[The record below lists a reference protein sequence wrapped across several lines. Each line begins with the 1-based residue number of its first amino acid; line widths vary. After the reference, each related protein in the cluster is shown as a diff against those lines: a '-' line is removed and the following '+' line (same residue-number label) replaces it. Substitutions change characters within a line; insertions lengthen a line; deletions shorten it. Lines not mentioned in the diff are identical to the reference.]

1 MQRMVKRISVLAV
14 CCLVVGA
21 CQDDGEKIEAHLT
34 RGSDYLKS
42 QDYPAAIIEYKNVL
56 QIDPNNP
63 AAHWGLAKGYL
74 ADQQLQAGFW
84 ELRETVRLDPENNDA
99 RAQLSQLL
107 LLGGDPDEALV
118 QAEEL
123 ISRGGERGHLHRA
136 QALDRLERVDEA
148 REEYELAIAAA
159 PEDSGPVASYAQA
172 LSRRGDREA
181 AERYFRKLVEMA
193 PSVSSH
199 TSLAAFLA
207 QDESRDEETEQLFL
221 KATRLPDA
229 TPDEQILVHQNVASF
244 YFQRERFDEA
254 TEYLERVIPN
264 VEKSVPLIY
273 MLARLHLAQGNTDKA
288 DALIE
293 KATQIDPSDPAP
305 FLTLSGHLGR
315 KGDVAGALAAAEKGL
330 EIDPDSQEAKLRV
343 AEIKIDVGYRDGD
356 EAMVQSGQQMVEEVL
371 AAGAPSA
378 SALMVMAKI
387 NLAQQKV
394 DEAIEGMRAALE
406 LDPANA
412 QAHFILG
419 TALSLKG
426 EGAAARTE
434 LARALEI
441 DPGQLEARRI
451 LARVHA
457 SLGEHEYAVEEARR
471 YLTAV
476 PDSTQTRILLAQSL
490 VILRR
495 MDAAIN
501 ELNAIPESARNA
513 DVLYALGRVH
523 LGMGHDREA
532 REYLIQATELMPTHH
547 DILRNLVR
555 LDQKENRLAESVAR
569 VEAAVQAEPE
579 IAKLRT
585 LSGLVALLDK
595 RPDDAEAA
603 FRKAIELDP
612 TDAAGYEQLARL
624 YAKTGRLNEAVT
636 TYETAIKARPEDPN
650 LHYFLGTLYAFG
662 GAQDKAI
669 ERYEDAIKY
678 GPDLAYPKNDLAY
691 IYAESGENLD
701 RALDLA
707 QDAKAALPDT
717 ATVADT
723 LGWVLYKR
731 GIWSAAISYLK
742 EAVANSDGDISVSG
756 ISLHHLAQA
765 YEANGDPEKAR
776 EALRRAIAALE
787 EQAEETRASGEP
799 VRPEPSWAT
808 EARVMLAR
816 LESDG

>member
-1 MQRMVKRISVLAV
+1 MS
-14 CCLVVGA
+14 
-21 CQDDGEKIEAHLT
+21 
-34 RGSDYLKS
+34 RGSAYQEEKDYS
-42 QDYPAAIIEYKNVL
+42 AAIIEYKNVL
-56 QIDPNNP
+56 QIDPNN
-63 AAHWGLAKGYL
+63 ADAHWGLAKGYL
-74 ADQQLQAGFW
+74 ADKQIQAGFW
-84 ELRETVRLDPENNDA
+84 ELRETVRLAPENNAA

-123 ISRGGERGHLHRA
+123 ISRDGEHGHLHRA
-136 QALDRLERVDEA
+136 QALDRLERTDEA
-148 REEYELAIAAA
+148 LEEYELAIAAA
-159 PEDSGPVASYAQA
+159 PDESAPVAIYANA
-172 LSRRGDREA
+172 LSRRGDRAA
-181 AERYFRKLVEMA
+181 AERYFHQLVEMA

-207 QDESRDEETEQLFL
+207 QDRARDDEAEQVFL
-221 KATRLPDA
+221 DATRLA
-229 TPDEQILVHQNVASF
+229 EADEQVLVHQNMASF

-254 TEYLERVIPN
+254 TAYLEGVIPT
-264 VEKSVPLIY
+264 VENSVPLIY
-273 MLARLHLAQGNTDKA
+273 LLARLHAAQGNNEKA

-293 KATQIDPSDPAP
+293 EATQIDPADPVP

-315 KGDVAGALAAAEKGL
+315 QGDDEGALAAAEKAL
-330 EIDPDSQEAKLRV
+330 EIDPSLTDAKLRV
-343 AEIKIDVGYRDGD
+343 AEIMVDVGYRDGD
-356 EAMVQSGQQMVEEVL
+356 AEKVQRGQQMVEEVL
-371 AAGAPSA
+371 AVGTPSA

-387 NLAQQKV
+387 NLAQQKL
-394 DEAIEGMRAALE
+394 DEAVEGLRAALE
-406 LDPANA
+406 IEPTNA
-412 QAHFILG
+412 QAHFVLG
-419 TALSLKG
+419 TALTVKG

-441 DPGQLEARRI
+441 DPGMLEARRV

-457 SLGEHEYAVEEARR
+457 SLGEHEYAIEEGRS
-471 YLTAV
+471 YLAAK

-495 MDAAIN
+495 MDEALS
-501 ELNAIPESARNA
+501 ELNAIPEAERSA

-523 LGMGHDREA
+523 LGMGNDREA
-532 REYLIQATELMPTHH
+532 RQYLIKANELMPTHH

-555 LDQKENRLAESVAR
+555 LDQKEDRFAESVAR
-569 VEAAVQAEPE
+569 VEAASDAEADN
-579 IAKLRT
+579 AKLRT
-585 LSGLVALLDK
+585 LSGLVALMDN

-603 FRKAIELDP
+603 FQEAIELDP

-624 YAKTGRLNEAVT
+624 YAKTSRLNEAVT
-636 TYETAIKARPEDPN
+636 TYEAAIKARPEDPN
-650 LHYFLGTLYAFG
+650 LHYFLGTLYSFG

-691 IYAESGENLD
+691 IYAESGKNLD

-731 GIWSAAISYLK
+731 GVPSAAISYLK
-742 EAVANSDGDISVSG
+742 EAVANSDGDIAVSG

-765 YEANGDPEKAR
+765 YEADGDPEEAR
-776 EALRRAIAALE
+776 QTLRRAIAAV
-787 EQAEETRASGEP
+787 EQQAAEKRATGASIS
-799 VRPEPSWAT
+799 PEPTWAT
-808 EARVMLAR
+808 EARAMLLR
-816 LESDG
+816 LETGD